1 MNAMVGTVSS
11 STQDTSDFDND
22 SRIASEIKQLLNS
35 GKHQEARSRFEDI
48 IAIHQN
54 RINRIAYYY
63 LRDPAEVDEA
73 VQDAFFK
80 AFIHLPTFQDEL
92 YFSLW
97 LSRIAVNGCLDR
109 LKAQGRRRRW
119 VVPSNDHIDELIH
132 REPARG
138 PSAEQALLANERRD
152 ELLAAVE
159 QLPKRQRSI
168 VILNQFEGYSAKE
181 VSKMLDVTEST
192 VRVHLFRAIRSLR
205 KLFQN
210 DQSSFKGNAS
220 AFRV

>member
-11 STQDTSDFDND
+11 STQDTSNFDND

-35 GKHQEARSRFEDI
+35 GKHQEARGRFEDI

-54 RINRIAYYY
+54 RITRIAYYY
-63 LRDPAEVDEA
+63 LREPAEVDEV
-73 VQDAFFK
+73 VQDTFFK

-109 LKAQGRRRRW
+109 LKAQSRRRRW
-119 VVPSNDHIDELIH
+119 VVPTNDHIDELIR
-132 REPARG
+132 REPASA
-138 PSAEQALLANERRD
+138 PSAEQTFLANERRD

-159 QLPKRQRSI
+159 QLPERQRSI
-168 VILNQFEGYSAKE
+168 VILNQFEEYSTKD
-181 VSKMLDVTEST
+181 VSNMLNIAEST

-205 KLFQN
+205 TLIRNVQP
-210 DQSSFKGNAS
+210 SSKDNA
-220 AFRV
+220 AV

>member
-11 STQDTSDFDND
+11 STQDTSNFDND

-54 RINRIAYYY
+54 RITRIAYYY
-63 LRDPAEVDEA
+63 LRDPAEVDEV
-73 VQDAFFK
+73 VQDTFFK

-119 VVPSNDHIDELIH
+119 VVPTNDHIDELV
-132 REPARG
+132 RRAPASA
-138 PSAEQALLANERRD
+138 PSVEQTFLANERRD

-168 VILNQFEGYSAKE
+168 VILNQFEEYSTKD
-181 VSKMLDVTEST
+181 VSNMLNIAEST

-205 KLFQN
+205 TLIRNVQP
-210 DQSSFKGNAS
+210 SSKDNA
-220 AFRV
+220 AV

>member
-1 MNAMVGTVSS
+1 MNAMLGTVSS
-11 STQDTSDFDND
+11 STADTSNVDND
-22 SRIASEIKQLLNS
+22 SRIASKIKQLLHS

-48 IAIHQN
+48 IATHQN
-54 RINRIAYYY
+54 RITRIAYYY

-109 LKAQGRRRRW
+109 LKAQSRRRRW
-119 VVPSNDHIDELIH
+119 VVPTSDQIDELICQ
-132 REPARG
+132 EPGRA
-138 PSAEQALLANERRD
+138 PSAEQSLLSNERRD
-152 ELLAAVE
+152 QLLAAVE

-181 VSKMLDVTEST
+181 VSKMLDVAEST

-205 KLFQN
+205 TLIRNLQP
-210 DQSSFKGNAS
+210 SSKDNA
-220 AFRV
+220 AV